1 MTETQHIDRREFLR
15 AAVVGAGAALMP
27 AFAAS
32 TRRDRPNIVFVIADD
47 LGWADIGYH
56 NTEVLTPNLD
66 KLAAQSVRLQRHYV
80 MPTCTPTRIGLMTG
94 RYPSRLGV
102 LSPAYGNIFDQT
114 SVTLAQALKN
124 GGYKT
129 SISGK
134 WHMGSPPECTPLKY
148 GFDTS
153 YGYFHGQIDPYT
165 HLYKTG
171 VRSWHRNDKYLDEEG
186 HATDLI
192 TDEAVR
198 VVESDHDKPFFLYV
212 AYSVPHY
219 PLDEPDEWTSPYKGK
234 IKNRSRLWNAASITH
249 MDAGIGRIV
258 EAVDRK
264 GIRENTLIVFVSDNG
279 GQKSWYSKTQYKGR
293 YADKPHDV
301 LGDNR
306 PLRGWKTDV
315 YEGGIRVPAMANWPG
330 VLEPGDM
337 LAPVHIVDW
346 MPTFCKLAGHSP
358 KTDLFDRLNAS
369 LKWDGQ
375 DIWPLI
381 QSRTAHAKPRT
392 LYWKTSGAQA
402 IRHGDW
408 KLIVDKQQRVVGLY
422 DVVADP
428 YEENDMAKRHPDRVN
443 DLKQLLA
450 EVSADDRER

>member
-1 MTETQHIDRREFLR
+1 MTNKYRLSRREFLR
-15 AAVVGAGAALMP
+15 AAVAGAGAALMP
-27 AFAAS
+27 AITEGGS
-32 TRRDRPNIVFVIADD
+32 RDRPNIIFIIADD

-66 KLAAQSVRLQRHYV
+66 KLSKQSVRLQRNYV

-102 LSPAYGNIFDQT
+102 LSPAYGKVFDDD
-114 SVTLAQALKN
+114 SVTLAQALHDA
-124 GGYKT
+124 GYKS

-153 YGYFHGQIDPYT
+153 YGYFHGQVDPYT

-171 VRSWHRNDKYLDEEG
+171 VRTWHRNDQYLEEEG

-192 TDEAVR
+192 TNEAVR
-198 VVESDHDKPFFLYV
+198 IVESNHDKPFFLYV

-219 PLDEPDEWTSPYKGK
+219 PLDEPDEWTSLYEGK
-234 IKNRSRLWNAASITH
+234 IENQSRRWDAASITH

-258 EAVDRK
+258 EAVNRK
-264 GIRENTLIVFVSDNG
+264 GIRENTLIIFVSDNG
-279 GQKSWYSKTQYKGR
+279 GQKSWHSKTEYKGR

-315 YEGGIRVPAMANWPG
+315 YEGGIRVPAFVNWPG
-330 VLEPGDM
+330 VLEPGSM
-337 LAPVHIVDW
+337 LAPVHVVDW
-346 MPTFCKLAGHSP
+346 MPTLCRLADYSP
-358 KTDLFDRLNAS
+358 KSD
-369 LKWDGQ
+369 LKWDGR

-381 QSRTAHAKPRT
+381 RNRAAHAEPRT
-392 LYWKTSGAQA
+392 MYWKTPGAQA
-402 IRHGDW
+402 IRRGDW
-408 KLIVDKQQRVVGLY
+408 KLIVNRQQKVTGLY

-428 YEENDMAKRHPDRVN
+428 YEENDMAQRCPDRVN
-443 DLKQLLA
+443 ELKRLLA
-450 EVSADDRER
+450 EVEADDR

>member
-1 MTETQHIDRREFLR
+1 MRQHLNRREFLR
-15 AAVVGAGAALMP
+15 AAVAGAGAALMP
-27 AFAAS
+27 AFARGS
-32 TRRDRPNIVFVIADD
+32 QRGKPNIIFVIADD

-56 NTEVLTPNLD
+56 NKEVLTPNLD
-66 KLAAQSVRLQRHYV
+66 KLARQSVRLQRHYV

-102 LSPAYGNIFDQT
+102 LSPAYGNIFDEG
-114 SVTLAQALKN
+114 SVTLAQALRN
-124 GGYKT
+124 GGYET

-219 PLDEPDEWTSPYKGK
+219 PLDEPDEWTSLYKGK
-234 IKNRSRLWNAASITH
+234 IKNRSRLWDAASITH

-346 MPTFCKLAGHSP
+346 MPTFCKLARHSSE
-358 KTDLFDRLNAS
+358 TDLFDRLRAS
-369 LKWDGQ
+369 LKWDGE

-381 QSRTAHAKPRT
+381 QSRAAHAAPRT
-392 LYWKTSGAQA
+392 LYWKTPGAQA
-402 IRHGDW
+402 IRRGDW
-408 KLIVDKQQRVVGLY
+408 KLIVDKQQTVVGLY

-443 DLKQLLA
+443 DLKRFLVK
-450 EVSADDRER
+450 VSADDRES

>member
-1 MTETQHIDRREFLR
+1 MTETQHLGRREFLR

-32 TRRDRPNIVFVIADD
+32 SQRGRPNIVFVIADD

-66 KLAAQSVRLQRHYV
+66 KLAAQSVRLHRHYV

-102 LSPAYGNIFDQT
+102 LSPAYGNIFNEG
-114 SVTLAQALKN
+114 SVTLAQALRD

-134 WHMGSPPECTPLKY
+134 WHMGSPPECTPLKN

-171 VRSWHRNDKYLDEEG
+171 VRSWHRNDKYLTEEG

-198 VVESDHDKPFFLYV
+198 VVESDQDKPFFLYV

-219 PLDEPDEWTSPYKGK
+219 PLDEPDEWTSLYKGK

-258 EAVDRK
+258 EAVDHK

-306 PLRGWKTDV
+306 PLRGWKSDL

-330 VLEPGDM
+330 VLEAGDM

-358 KTDLFDRLNAS
+358 KTDLFDRLKAS
-369 LKWDGQ
+369 LRWDGK

-381 QSRTAHAKPRT
+381 QSRAARAKPRT

-428 YEENDMAKRHPDRVN
+428 YEENDMAKRYPDRVN
-443 DLKQLLA
+443 DLKRLLA

>member
-1 MTETQHIDRREFLR
+1 MTDKQHLNRRAFLR
-15 AAVVGAGAALMP
+15 AAVAGAGAAFMP
-27 AFAAS
+27 AFAGRS
-32 TRRDRPNIVFVIADD
+32 QQGKPNIIFIIADD

-80 MPTCTPTRIGLMTG
+80 MPTCTPTRVGLMTG

-102 LSPAYGNIFDQT
+102 LSPAYGNIFSDDST
-114 SVTLAQALKN
+114 TLAQALRD
-124 GGYKT
+124 GGYLT

-148 GFDTS
+148 GFDRS

-171 VRSWHRNDKYLDEEG
+171 VRSWHRNDQYLDEEG

-192 TDEAVR
+192 TDEAVS
-198 VVESDHDKPFFLYV
+198 VVESDHDKPLFLYV

-219 PLDEPDEWTSPYKGK
+219 PLDEPDEWTSLYKDT
-234 IKNRSRLWNAASITH
+234 IKNRSRRWNAASITH

-258 EAVDRK
+258 QAVDRQ
-264 GIRENTLIVFVSDNG
+264 GIRDNTLIVFVSDNG
-279 GQKSWYSKTQYKGR
+279 GQKSWYSETQYKGR

-315 YEGGIRVPAMANWPG
+315 YEGGIRVPAMANWPA
-330 VLEPGDM
+330 VLKPGTM
-337 LAPVHIVDW
+337 QAPVHIVDW
-346 MPTFCKLAGHSP
+346 MPTLCKLAGHAP
-358 KTDLFDRLNAS
+358 RAD

-381 QSRTAHAKPRT
+381 QDRAARAKPRT
-392 LYWKTSGAQA
+392 LYWRTRGFQA
-402 IRHGDW
+402 ICHGDW
-408 KLIVDKQQRVVGLY
+408 KLIVNKQQSVAGLY
-422 DVVADP
+422 NVLTDP
-428 YEENDMAKRHPDRVN
+428 YEEKDVAQKHPERVE
-443 DLKQLLA
+443 DLKRRLA
-450 EVSADDRER
+450 EVSADDR